1 MNVTP
6 MTSTP
11 KGVSFMV
18 HRLGTEVGPLKQ
30 VRELLI
36 NAFEAIEAYKKVIAG
51 TEDLNL
57 KARAFGNMG
66 YAYRSLG
73 NEAEAEKCFRA
84 AASLGE

>member
-1 MNVTP
+1 MNITP

-36 NAFEAIEAYKKVIAG
+36 NSFEAIHAHQLAHPDDKSFKGQVEVCA
-51 TEDLNL
+51 DP
-57 KARAFGNMG
+57 F
-66 YAYRSLG
+66 S
-73 NEAEAEKCFRA
+73 
-84 AASLGE
+84 

>member
-1 MNVTP
+1 MKITP

-36 NAFEAIEAYKKVIAG
+36 NCFEAIA
-51 TEDLNL
+51 
-57 KARAFGNMG
+57 
-66 YAYRSLG
+66 AYRNLHPKD
-73 NEAEAEKCFRA
+73 AALRA
-84 AASLGE
+84 KSTFLQILST